1 MTAMRPAS
9 APARRARSL
18 AGKRAWR
25 ASGGRQ
31 SGIALVLA
39 LWVTVMLTAMAG
51 SFAYSMRTEAL
62 AAGNA
67 VGVAK
72 ARAAADGAVERA
84 AYELGRPRTPAAW
97 KPDGVPHA
105 WSDGDVAIQASATD
119 ETAKIDLNAASEV
132 LLRGLFTAIGGAD
145 PDTAVRLVD
154 AVMDWRD
161 PDDLKRP
168 NGAESAD
175 YVAAGAKVMPS
186 NAPFETVGEVARV
199 LGMTPAIYSRI
210 AGSVTVWSR
219 QPGIN
224 PQTAS
229 RDVLSALPNTDA
241 AAIDAYLAQRDQAI
255 RDGLPVPPFP
265 NATGLASGAI
275 QTWRIRAEARASD
288 GVTFVRE
295 AVVRPSQDPSRP
307 LVVLAWLEGAPA
319 PAAAADA
326 RTENNDAAR
335 P

>member
-1 MTAMRPAS
+1 M
-9 APARRARSL
+9 
-18 AGKRAWR
+18 
-25 ASGGRQ
+25 
-31 SGIALVLA
+31 LA

-72 ARAAADGAVERA
+72 ARAAADGAVERT
-84 AYELGRPRTPAAW
+84 AYELGRPRTPTAW
-97 KPDGVPHA
+97 KPDGTPHA
-105 WSDGDVAIQASATD
+105 WTDGEVAIQASATD
-119 ETAKIDLNAASEV
+119 ETAKIDLNAANEV

-175 YVAAGAKVMPS
+175 YQAAGAKVMPA

-199 LGMTPAIYSRI
+199 LGMTPGIYSRI

-219 QPGIN
+219 QAGIN

-229 RDVLSALPNTDA
+229 REVLSALPNADA

-255 RDGLPVPPFP
+255 RDGLPVPAFP
-265 NATGLASGAI
+265 NASGFASGAI
-275 QTWRIRAEARASD
+275 QTWRIRTEARTSD